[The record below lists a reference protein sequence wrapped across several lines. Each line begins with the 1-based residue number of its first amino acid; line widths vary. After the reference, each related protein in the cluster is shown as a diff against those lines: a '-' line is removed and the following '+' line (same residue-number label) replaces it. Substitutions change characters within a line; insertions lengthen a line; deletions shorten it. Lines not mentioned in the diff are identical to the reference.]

1 MGGPWPGA
9 AAYFL
14 RRGLRFVL
22 GNTAAAEPVCQM
34 AHQSR
39 SSGCTGPAQSQ
50 GIKRERMAEVGEEAQ
65 RHVHVVIQ
73 AVNAAYD
80 TGDSDDSRVHI
91 RIFSQLFIQESQDD
105 EDDGYRIDGV

>member
-1 MGGPWPGA
+1 
-9 AAYFL
+9 
-14 RRGLRFVL
+14 
-22 GNTAAAEPVCQM
+22 M